1 MDGDAPISFAAKD
14 AEPDEWSQYL
24 QRDDHG
30 NAIPN
35 LANAAHVLRRAPAMI
50 GLFAYDEMLR
60 HPLLQRTIPGG
71 RAEPLAKPRPLH
83 DADVG
88 SVQEW
93 LQRHELRRLGKDV
106 MHQAIDL
113 VSRENGF
120 HPVRDYLTGL
130 KWDGTPRLL
139 TWLHVHLGAEKT
151 DYHAGIGKMF
161 LIAMVARI
169 MRPGCKA
176 DYMPVLE
183 GPQGARKSTACAILG
198 GPWFSDSLP
207 DLHQGDAVRLS
218 MSLRGKWI
226 VEIAE
231 MSSISKAEAGALKAF
246 LTQTEERYVPKYGRV
261 EVIEPRQCIFV
272 GTTNK
277 TAYLRDETGGRRF
290 WPVKVGIINTD
301 GLVRNRDQLFAE
313 AMHAFTDGANW
324 WPTQAFEQDH
334 IAPQQEARFEAD
346 SWEQAIA
353 DYIGKLSHAEK
364 KTTILDVA
372 RHGLFIDLP
381 KIGTADQRRIS
392 AAMERLGWQRGS
404 RGNSGERYWEPITN
418 V

>member
-1 MDGDAPISFAAKD
+1 MDGDAPISFATKA

-35 LANAAHVLRRAPAMI
+35 LANAAHVLRRAPAMV

-60 HPLLQRTIPGG
+60 HPMLQRAIPGG
-71 RAEPLAKPRPLH
+71 RAEPLPQPRPLH

-88 SVQEW
+88 TVQEW

-120 HPVRDYLTGL
+120 HLVRDYLTGL
-130 KWDGTPRLL
+130 TWDGTPRLL
-139 TWLHVHLGAEKT
+139 SWLHIYLGAEPS
-151 DYHAGIGKMF
+151 DYHAGIGRMF
-161 LIAMVARI
+161 LVAMVARI

-176 DYMPVLE
+176 DYMPVFE

-198 GPWFSDSLP
+198 GPWFSDALP
-207 DLHQGDAVRLS
+207 DLHHADAVRLS
-218 MSLRGKWI
+218 MHLRGKWVI
-226 VEIAE
+226 EIAE

-246 LTQTEERYVPKYGRV
+246 LTQTEERYLPKYARA

-277 TAYLRDETGGRRF
+277 VAYLKDETGGRRF
-290 WPVKVGIINTD
+290 WPVRIGTIDTD
-301 GLVRNRDQLFAE
+301 ALFRERDQLFAE
-313 AMHAFTDGANW
+313 AMHVYAADGRW
-324 WPTQAFEQDH
+324 WPTQDFEAKH
-334 IAPQQEARFEAD
+334 IAPQQDARFEAD
-346 SWEQAIA
+346 AWEEAVQTFLA
-353 DYIGKLSHAEK
+353 DHRRVTVLQ
-364 KTTILDVA
+364 VA
-372 RHGLFIDLP
+372 REGLHLDLP

-392 AAMERLGWQRGS
+392 AVLERMGWERGV
-404 RGNSGERYWEPITN
+404 RGNSGERFWERLTHG
-418 V
+418 